1 MRSIIRENK
10 GGLMNVITVSR
21 EYGLFVEDLLKDF
34 ARDNDMN
41 IFSHQLLMEVA
52 KKIDEPIEKLENLYS
67 MEKFKSFKIFLTE
80 MLQSMTE
87 ASSLFVE
94 SSQMDSPIF
103 FPLFYPTSS
112 KKDDLEKIENR
123 ESYIDLMRKVIID
136 TYKKGNVI
144 IIGRGAQI
152 VLRDYKKVR
161 HLRFVGSCEKQIERV
176 MDKLDLEKEE
186 AINKIK
192 TINKRRKDYISY
204 FYDEDINDNSLYHF
218 IVNVDRLGK
227 DNLYGFLKHLA
238 GGRNG

>member
-1 MRSIIRENK
+1 M
-10 GGLMNVITVSR
+10 GVITISR
-21 EYGLFVEDLLKDF
+21 EYGLFVEDLLKEF
-34 ARDNDMN
+34 AKENEMD

-103 FPLFYPTSS
+103 FPLFYPTSQ
-112 KKDDLEKIENR
+112 KKDNLEKIENR

-144 IIGRGAQI
+144 IIGRGSQV
-152 VLRDYKKVR
+152 VLKDYNNVM
-161 HLRFVGSCEKQIERV
+161 HLRFVGDKKNQLERV
-176 MDKLDLEKEE
+176 EKKLEISEEE
-186 AINKIK
+186 ACNKIK
-192 TINKRRKDYISY
+192 TI
-204 FYDEDINDNSLYHF
+204 
-218 IVNVDRLGK
+218 
-227 DNLYGFLKHLA
+227 
-238 GGRNG
+238 

>member
-1 MRSIIRENK
+1 
-10 GGLMNVITVSR
+10 MNVITVSR
-21 EYGLFVEDLLKDF
+21 EYGLFVEELLKDF
-34 ARDNDMN
+34 AKENEMD

-103 FPLFYPTSS
+103 FPLFYPTSQ
-112 KKDDLEKIENR
+112 KKDNLEKIENR

-144 IIGRGAQI
+144 IIGRGSQV
-152 VLRDYKKVR
+152 VLKDYNNVM
-161 HLRFVGSCEKQIERV
+161 HLRFVGKKQKQLERV
-176 MDKLDLEKEE
+176 KQKLDISEEE
-186 AINKIK
+186 ACNKIK
-192 TINKRRKDYISY
+192 TINKRRRDYLSY
-204 FYDEDINDNSLYHF
+204 FYDEEINDNSLYHY
-218 IVNVDRLGK
+218 IVNVDKLGK
-227 DNLYGFLKHLA
+227 DNLYNFLKHLI
-238 GGRNG
+238 GGCNG